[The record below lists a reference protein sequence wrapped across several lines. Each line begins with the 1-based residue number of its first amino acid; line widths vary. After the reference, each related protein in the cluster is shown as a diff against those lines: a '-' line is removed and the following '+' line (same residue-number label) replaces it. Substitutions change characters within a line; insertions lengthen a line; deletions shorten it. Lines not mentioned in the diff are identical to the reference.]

1 MVLFAVFVVY
11 ERRVETPVLNLRL
24 FKSVCFDT
32 ATVVFLMVNLI
43 FMGAMYLVP
52 FFMRVELG
60 FGTLQSG
67 AYLMVPA
74 VFSLIFCLWVGKAT
88 ATRGNK
94 VFTTVSCVMLL
105 IYTVMAANY
114 SAEMSIAMLVVS
126 FAVLGAVFGIGG
138 GPLGGRMIE
147 NVPDSYRA
155 GASSILSFIMYFSSA
170 LGTALFSGLFNLG
183 SGGSGGSMSDL
194 EPAAFLDG
202 FQFAMLVGIVLAVI
216 ALVLTLALRDGR
228 GKKAE
233 VS

>member
-1 MVLFAVFVVY
+1 
-11 ERRVETPVLNLRL
+11 
-24 FKSVCFDT
+24 
-32 ATVVFLMVNLI
+32 
-43 FMGAMYLVP
+43 
-52 FFMRVELG
+52 MRVELG

-94 VFTTVSCVMLL
+94 VFATVSCVMLL

-114 SAEMSIAMLVVS
+114 SAEMSI
-126 FAVLGAVFGIGG
+126 
-138 GPLGGRMIE
+138 
-147 NVPDSYRA
+147 
-155 GASSILSFIMYFSSA
+155 
-170 LGTALFSGLFNLG
+170 
-183 SGGSGGSMSDL
+183 
-194 EPAAFLDG
+194 
-202 FQFAMLVGIVLAVI
+202 AMLVGIVLAVI

>member
-1 MVLFAVFVVY
+1 MKKQSYDIDPAAVAPQAPPTEEELAAAKETVKQERKQSRLAKASFAWTVISMLYAIVSGAVLISGKWILAPYSYIMAGLLGVYVVIFAV
-11 ERRVETPVLNLRL
+11 
-24 FKSVCFDT
+24 
-32 ATVVFLMVNLI
+32 
-43 FMGAMYLVP
+43 
-52 FFMRVELG
+52 
-60 FGTLQSG
+60 
-67 AYLMVPA
+67 
-74 VFSLIFCLWVGKAT
+74 
-88 ATRGNK
+88 
-94 VFTTVSCVMLL
+94 
-105 IYTVMAANY
+105 
-114 SAEMSIAMLVVS
+114 LVVS

-147 NVPDSYRA
+147 NVPDSDRA

-216 ALVLTLALRDGR
+216 ALVLTLALRDDR